1 MTRKQVY
8 GKRSH
13 AFANTKIFDSPRK
26 AEPIVDVLEIAEEL
40 EGLSVNDKH
49 VDTKNHHSRAALE
62 PIESNIQTKLKA
74 KSQKVSKKEVV
85 ESRKEE
91 DPKQIETPQPKAELR
106 SDSVLEQREDQ
117 QEVPEPVEK
126 TTILSSSESPSEN
139 EEDTS
144 PKELD
149 VYEQHTASLLQLS
162 SRPLTSFDTWSDQLS
177 SHFSIRKIAEASF
190 GEVYRLS
197 LLQEHAKLPKADE
210 SVLKIISLKPPPATL
225 KGKKLSKAAKTK
237 LEGMSDPEDVFS
249 EVRLLQRMTTIP
261 GFTNFRD
268 MTILRGRPG
277 QGFIDA
283 WKGWNENQSY
293 NGKERSVFPDPS
305 KKASYGED
313 QLWAVIEMQDAGTD
327 LENTKVDNVWL
338 IWDIFW
344 NVVLSIGK
352 GEEGAKFEHRD
363 LHLGNICVSKRDGSK
378 DLDQLDEAHIDLG
391 KKLGFT
397 GAVTTIID
405 YTLSRAEMTA
415 ETEEAESDIA
425 YLDLEKDQAVF
436 EGDAD
441 VDYQYEIYR
450 HMRSAMYLDDPLAD
464 MYERWEEA
472 EASQRTWRG
481 YHPQTNLVW
490 LHFVLRQLSEHVYW
504 PSLEKR
510 PEKESAAYTRSVE
523 LESALQKVSDL
534 LEPEQLPGSGLRSA
548 ADLVALALNEK
559 WLDVEDVLGGSSKNR
574 SSTKRVRKTKKRAL

>member
-1 MTRKQVY
+1 MPRKQVY

-26 AEPIVDVLEIAEEL
+26 VQPVVDVLEIADEL
-40 EGLSVNDKH
+40 EQLSVNDNH
-49 VDTKNHHSRAALE
+49 VENKTTQRRTALE
-62 PIESNIQTKLKA
+62 PVASNIQIKCNA
-74 KSQKVSKKEVV
+74 RSKKTTKKDLEEPTKETDSE
-85 ESRKEE
+85 ESESF
-91 DPKQIETPQPKAELR
+91 ETKAVPQP
-106 SDSVLEQREDQ
+106 DSVIEQ
-117 QEVPEPVEK
+117 QEVKNESTKSVEDPV
-126 TTILSSSESPSEN
+126 TPVSEIK
-139 EEDTS
+139 EDI
-144 PKELD
+144 PPRKLD
-149 VYEQHTASLLQLS
+149 IFEQHTASLLQLS
-162 SRPLTSFDTWSDQLS
+162 SRPLTSFDTWADQLS
-177 SHFSIRKIAEASF
+177 SHFSIKKIAEASF

-197 LLQEHAKLPKADE
+197 LLQSHVKLSKSDE
-210 SVLKIISLKPPPATL
+210 SVLKIISLKPPPAAL

-268 MTILRGRPG
+268 MTILKGRPG
-277 QGFIDA
+277 QGFVDA
-283 WKGWNENQSY
+283 WKDWNENQTS

-305 KKASYGED
+305 KKASYSED
-313 QLWAVIEMQDAGTD
+313 QLWAVIEMQDAGSD

-363 LHLGNICVSKRDGSK
+363 LHLGNICVSKRDGSR
-378 DLDQLDEAHIDLG
+378 DFDELDEQQLDLS

-405 YTLSRAEMTA
+405 YTLSRAEMTTA
-415 ETEEAESDIA
+415 ATDNAESDIA

-504 PSLEKR
+504 PSLEER
-510 PEKESAAYTRSVE
+510 PEFETAAYKRSVE
-523 LESALQKVSDL
+523 LESALQKISDM
-534 LEPEQLPGSGLRSA
+534 LEPEQLPSSGLRSA

-559 WLDVEDVLGGSSKNR
+559 WLDVEDVLGSSSGSKASSK
-574 SSTKRVRKTKKRAL
+574 KRVRKTTRKAA

>member
-26 AEPIVDVLEIAEEL
+26 VEAVVDVLEIAEEL
-40 EGLSVNDKH
+40 EQLSVSDKH
-49 VDTKNHHSRAALE
+49 VDNKTNYSRTALE
-62 PIESNIQTKLKA
+62 PMESNIQIKPKA
-74 KSQKVSKKEVV
+74 KTQKILREKVV
-85 ESRKEE
+85 ESEKEVE
-91 DPKQIETPQPKAELR
+91 PEQIKVPQAKVESR
-106 SDSVLEQREDQ
+106 SDSVIEQREVE
-117 QEVPEPVEK
+117 QETAEPAKDTRSPAGVLPHGVEEAVP
-126 TTILSSSESPSEN
+126 
-139 EEDTS
+139 

-149 VYEQHTASLLQLS
+149 IFEQHTASLLQLS
-162 SRPLTSFDTWSDQLS
+162 SRPLTSFDTWSEQLS
-177 SHFSIRKIAEASF
+177 SHFSIKKIAEASF

-197 LLQEHAKLPKADE
+197 LLQEHAKLSKADE
-210 SVLKIISLKPPPATL
+210 SVLKIISLKPPPAAL
-225 KGKKLSKAAKTK
+225 KGKKLSKAAKTR
-237 LEGMSDPEDVFS
+237 LEGMSDPGDVLS

-268 MTILRGRPG
+268 MTILKGRPG

-283 WKGWNENQSY
+283 WKGWNDNQSN
-293 NGKERSVFPDPS
+293 NGKERSVFPNPS
-305 KKASYGED
+305 KKASYSED

-327 LENTKVDNVWL
+327 LENTKVDNVWM

-363 LHLGNICVSKRDGSK
+363 LHLGNICVSKRDGSR
-378 DLDQLDEAHIDLG
+378 DLDQLEEEQIDLS

-397 GAVTTIID
+397 SAVTTIID
-405 YTLSRAEMTA
+405 YTLSRAEMAA
-415 ETEEAESDIA
+415 EADEAESDIA

-504 PSLEKR
+504 PSRQER
-510 PEKESAAYTRSVE
+510 PGKESAAYKRSVE
-523 LESALQKVSDL
+523 LESALQKVSDM
-534 LEPEQLPGSGLRSA
+534 LEPEQLPRSGLRSA

-559 WLDVEDVLGGSSKNR
+559 WLDVEDVLGGNSKIK